1 MNKVKRSIKRII
13 CLILLI
19 VFSPVILLYLLI
31 SSIVK
36 YARKKQWKKNGLTG
50 MNLALMTDID
60 FIDKMQDF
68 EAYDFFKYLF
78 FFDGF
83 NVKYLKTR
91 KSYPQFYI
99 TKNTE
104 EYLVMYNVQS
114 SSSIKND
121 LTKLEEYKTN
131 NDIKRA
137 IYVTNKSIKADKK
150 QEYLLKSIKIIDRN
164 ELIEYISKVQ
174 NKLKESTPTAINI
187 NKSINEQIDEMYPN
201 RI

>member
-36 YARKKQWKKNGLTG
+36 CARKKQWKKNGLTG
-50 MNLALMTDID
+50 MNLVLMTDID

-164 ELIEYISKVQ
+164 ELIEYITKVQ

>member
-50 MNLALMTDID
+50 MNLVLMTDID

-104 EYLVMYNVQS
+104 EYLVMYNLQS

-121 LTKLEEYKTN
+121 LTKLEEYKN
-131 NDIKRA
+131 NNNIKRA